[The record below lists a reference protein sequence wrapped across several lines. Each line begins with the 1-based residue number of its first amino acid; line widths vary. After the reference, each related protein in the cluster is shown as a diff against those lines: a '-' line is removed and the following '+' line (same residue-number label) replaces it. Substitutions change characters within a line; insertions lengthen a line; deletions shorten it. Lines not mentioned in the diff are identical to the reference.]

1 MEHILGKNLVMS
13 FTINEKNLD
22 IKIPI
27 LLIGY
32 CRPIEFERIINLIES
47 LPQRDVHI
55 SLDGPK
61 EGAHFLTT
69 EVLSIAQK
77 WQQESKHS
85 VTVSRSET
93 NLGLLSHFVHALESF
108 FARYNHGLILED
120 DMEFR
125 AEFVEFLD
133 SMEGEVALEKYWSV
147 CGHNPSKESDLF
159 FYNRKKDI
167 HFFETSVH
175 TIWGWATS
183 KSSVNFFLDFVN
195 RSAKDSMILYEGVYG
210 YAGCMT
216 KDRVFGSAIIKN
228 WSGKIDRALNSQK
241 PNWDNYW
248 VLAGWS
254 SKKYS
259 LMPNY
264 SLSRENPQ
272 IFGIQ
277 THQHVPKGKS
287 WDNISDLLISRK
299 VLKQRNHRDG
309 KLVAVWGNTRMRAYK
324 SFVRKRLC
332 WGGHK

>member
-1 MEHILGKNLVMS
+1 MS
-13 FTINEKNLD
+13 FTVNEKNSE
-22 IKIPI
+22 IRIPI

-32 CRPIEFERIINLIES
+32 CRPIEFERIINQIES
-47 LPQRDVHI
+47 LSVRNVHI

-61 EGAHFLTT
+61 EGTHFLTT
-69 EVLSIAQK
+69 GVLSIAQK
-77 WQQESKHS
+77 WQRESKHKI
-85 VTVSRSET
+85 TVSQSET
-93 NLGLLSHFVHALESF
+93 NLGLLSHFVIALKSF
-108 FARYNHGLILED
+108 FARYNYGLILED

-133 SMEGEVALEKYWSV
+133 SIEGKEALVNYWSV
-147 CGHNPSKESDLF
+147 CGHNPRKESDLF
-159 FYNRKKDI
+159 LYNHKKEI

-183 KSSVNFFLDFVN
+183 KNSVDFFLDFLN
-195 RSAKDSMILYEGVYG
+195 RSAQNSMILHEGIYSFAHSV
-210 YAGCMT
+210 T
-216 KDRVFGSAIIKN
+216 RDRVFGLAIIKN
-228 WSGKIDRALNSQK
+228 WSGKIERAISSQK

-254 SKKYS
+254 AKKFS

-272 IFGIQ
+272 IFGAQ

-287 WDNISDLLISRK
+287 WDNIPDLMILGKVFKRRSR
-299 VLKQRNHRDG
+299 RDG

-324 SFVRKRLC
+324 SSIRKGLFLGRS
-332 WGGHK
+332 KIR